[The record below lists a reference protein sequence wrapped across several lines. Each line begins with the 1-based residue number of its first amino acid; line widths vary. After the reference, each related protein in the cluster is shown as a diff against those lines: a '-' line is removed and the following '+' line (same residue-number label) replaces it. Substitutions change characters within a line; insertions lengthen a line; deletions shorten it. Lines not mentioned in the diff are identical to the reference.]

1 VLAGEPA
8 TVLLQTEPVKSS
20 VVWDL
25 LALAVAGPY
34 TTTDCSRDTDTKT
47 NRCAYDEESDDD
59 LSP

>member
-34 TTTDCSRDTDTKT
+34 ATAECSRDTDTKT
-47 NRCAYDEESDDD
+47 NCCAYDKESDDD
-59 LSP
+59 LGP